1 MTAAE
6 RNRYNEAY
14 YDNEADANRHLSFA
28 SCIGGVLLLIIWI
41 CYLTGT
47 FFASDWMKPFIHVVF
62 PISILVLFSPLLF
75 VFRFKKILREPGY
88 KYFVTFSF
96 IIIMT
101 FLNLLL
107 PKNSFIGWALCILI
121 TNHYYNPKLGRLTF
135 IISLILMLGCLYGSL
150 FVGEYD
156 PNLLGYKV
164 DPVSHEVDMNVFG
177 IIERHELLSDELA
190 LGRNHYLETFTLN
203 FLPRAALFTMIFLV
217 SHFLNIRTY
226 NLLNKEIAINTEQ
239 EKTKTELD
247 VARDIQLA
255 TLPTGFVTS
264 KDIEIQAELKAA
276 KQVGGDFYD
285 YFNLDDDHVALV
297 IADVSGK
304 GIPAAMFMMK
314 TITCFKN
321 IVSLNKTPA
330 EVLKE
335 VNKAINKGNDSNMFV
350 TCFYTVINTKTGE
363 MRFANAGHNPP
374 IVGQNKDYHL
384 LKCKSGFVLGPL
396 KDVFVSDEVY
406 QLNKGDTLT
415 LYTDGITE
423 ARNRHGLFYG
433 EDRLLDI
440 FNHKEYSCLV
450 EMHHSLKDD
459 IERFVDGEDQADDMT
474 YITIKYHGD
483 NYLYEEKRFK
493 GVKENL
499 ADMIQLIDD
508 FGHKMNLEEMF
519 INNLKVVA
527 DEMLSNIVKYGY
539 ANYTD
544 DIFIRLLYN
553 TDKNEFVL
561 TIIDRGIQFNP
572 FSVNNKPISGH
583 ENLSQMKEGGLGILI
598 VKKLMSEYAYDY
610 INKKNIVT
618 LKKTF

>member
-6 RNRYNEAY
+6 RNKYLEAY
-14 YDNEADANRHLSFA
+14 YDNEADANRQMGFATSF
-28 SCIGGVLLLIIWI
+28 GGILLLGIWI
-41 CYLTGT
+41 CYLTGI
-47 FFASDWMKPFIHVVF
+47 FFASDWIKPFIHVLF
-62 PISILVLFSPLLF
+62 PICILVMLSPLLYSL
-75 VFRFKKILREPGY
+75 RFKKLLRKPGY

-96 IIIMT
+96 VIVIAL
-101 FLNLLL
+101 LNLLL
-107 PKNSFIGWALCILI
+107 PRNAFIGWALCILI
-121 TNHYYNPKLGRLTF
+121 TNHYYNPRLGRLTF
-135 IISLILMLGCLYGSL
+135 IISLAMMLLCLYGSL

-156 PNLLGYKV
+156 PSLLGYKV
-164 DPVSHEVDMNVFG
+164 DYVTHEVDTNVFG
-177 IIERHELLSDELA
+177 IVERYELLQKELEA
-190 LGRNHYLETFTLN
+190 GRNHYLEAFTLS
-203 FLPRAALFTMIFLV
+203 FLPRAALFTLIYII
-217 SHFLNIRTY
+217 SHSLNVRTY
-226 NLLNKEIAINTEQ
+226 KLLTKEISINTEQ
-239 EKTKTELD
+239 EKTRTELD

-264 KDIEIQAELKAA
+264 KDVEIQAELRAA

-285 YFNLDDDHVALV
+285 YFQLDDDHLALV

-321 IVSLNKTPA
+321 IVSLTKTPA

-335 VNKAINKGNDSNMFV
+335 VNKTINKGNDSNMFV
-350 TCFYTVINTKTGE
+350 TCFYAVINTKTGE
-363 MRFANAGHNPP
+363 MKFANAGHNPP
-374 IVGQNKDYHL
+374 IVGQNKNYKF
-384 LKCKSGFVLGPL
+384 LKCQSGFILGPL
-396 KDVFVSDEVY
+396 KDVFVVDETY
-406 QLNKGDTLT
+406 QLNNGDTIT

-433 EDRLLDI
+433 EDRLIDI

-450 EMHHSLKDD
+450 ELHHSLKDD

-474 YITIKYHGD
+474 YITVKYHGD
-483 NYLYEEKRFK
+483 NYLYEEQRFK

-499 ADMIQLIDD
+499 SKMIQMIDD
-508 FGHKMNLEEMF
+508 FGHKMHLEEMF
-519 INNLKVVA
+519 INNLNVVA

-539 ANYTD
+539 ADYTGE
-544 DIFIRLLYN
+544 IFIRLLYN
-553 TDKNEFVL
+553 EDKNEFVL

-572 FSVNNKPISGH
+572 FSVNSKPVEGEASRI
-583 ENLSQMKEGGLGILI
+583 KEGGLGILI

-618 LKKTF
+618 LKKKF